1 MKLIREYTTKVII
14 LIICFVILLELFVC
28 FYIYRTSYNIFEI
41 YITDTLEKT
50 KKKTT
55 EFTQTINKFVVNLL
69 MNYITKLKL
78 IAKSNALFNGKIK
91 SKEKESI
98 NKNSKFFSNNNL
110 RKRILKAD
118 VNEIYNINSFK
129 KLFNKKTEKFDYIGY
144 YLEKFLN
151 ERDNDN
157 ILKYFQK
164 EENELNYISYYNIS
178 GPTNL
183 ENLSEDSIKKLN
195 FFIPMFKTI
204 LLQRFIEVKSLM
216 DIKRIYILND
226 KELIIYPPEDINK
239 IQLNTFYT
247 IYPESRCYIYLGQ
260 REFFLCAYNFTFN
273 YLYKP
278 EFLDLTFIEFIDY
291 QIVVSSVC
299 LKIPY
304 IKGDNET
311 TIVCIEIDFGEIIK
325 SIPLHN
331 TKTFNF
337 GFFNPADYD
346 VIKQIGENITKY
358 HIYDIYIIQN
368 SAREAYS
375 ELHEVYHNNKTTPN
389 FFILDDNNPLR
400 AFKYYSLYHFLYFD
414 MTKIINA
421 HPDLKINI
429 TQIEEEYFTIT
440 NKIYKEIVKNNPEKI
455 AFNKT
460 TCREELI
467 GNYHECFTDE
477 VEMDIVPLIMNLNKI
492 NEDIVEIDEITNDAH
507 NLFLYSITYTYPKT
521 NRKDIKQV
529 LLYKLIR
536 IISLFLFMT
545 LIIIAFFILL
555 LGKFSNYSFEHLDN
569 LNNYMNEITLDEE
582 NRKINLLKERI
593 NRKSN
598 KEMIYI
604 NDIYDLVR
612 NSLIIKESFENETY
626 FKKHMVEFHKIVLDI
641 KNNNIK
647 EICNLFLA
655 LNHFKCNLYSFS
667 EKELSSMIKVI
678 KETENK
684 NKIGE
689 EYDKIKDMIKRSST
703 IAYLN
708 EYSDFENFDE
718 NIKIIINLNI
728 YKQRFIY
735 LYAMIKYKLAN
746 EININKNKKNK
757 EKRDK
762 YFHEAIKYF
771 KECGNINNL
780 LGINSIKNIYSLI
793 MISKCYLNL
802 NDYKNSIIH
811 ISEALSLY
819 FNFSKIFNKYQ
830 SRYYNPKIMLF
841 IETNIYNSII
851 YTYSLICS
859 SFNKHSAA
867 NFLMLKLFETS
878 PFLSNGIHFNA
889 GMNTLNFLEKNK
901 SKMNRYDKN
910 FYKNPY
916 LMKEY
921 DKNNKYLTKIV
932 SRLYFKISNKEC
944 KNIDSNIRSESNFTS
959 SYLNLTLRESKLD
972 KSMTSSNVKGDFATS
987 RLSSYSQLRN
997 RRLFKN
1003 ITICFSEK
1011 ILENIDGQEF
1021 KDIIIN
1027 YLEKYFTKDEN
1038 NKFNFIQFGI
1048 NGKKTLLFHQCPLE
1062 EFINKFHKYKYAFQ
1076 SNIDLSIQ
1084 ENKSTLFMGLYDLF
1098 YSVIKNC
1105 EILELSDN
1113 IIFLFMASEDIRF
1126 SSVADCMNIVEEL
1139 NKNNIS
1145 VYFFCYDKKI
1155 DENKI
1160 NNIQSFLNGL
1170 IEGYFFQIKN
1180 SQHIKEV
1187 FANISN
1193 INYQSNFFKFNYDCF
1208 DHNL

>member
-1 MKLIREYTTKVII
+1 M
-14 LIICFVILLELFVC
+14 
-28 FYIYRTSYNIFEI
+28 
-41 YITDTLEKT
+41 
-50 KKKTT
+50 
-55 EFTQTINKFVVNLL
+55 
-69 MNYITKLKL
+69 
-78 IAKSNALFNGKIK
+78 
-91 SKEKESI
+91 
-98 NKNSKFFSNNNL
+98 
-110 RKRILKAD
+110 
-118 VNEIYNINSFK
+118 
-129 KLFNKKTEKFDYIGY
+129 
-144 YLEKFLN
+144 
-151 ERDNDN
+151 
-157 ILKYFQK
+157 
-164 EENELNYISYYNIS
+164 
-178 GPTNL
+178 
-183 ENLSEDSIKKLN
+183 
-195 FFIPMFKTI
+195 
-204 LLQRFIEVKSLM
+204 
-216 DIKRIYILND
+216 
-226 KELIIYPPEDINK
+226 
-239 IQLNTFYT
+239 
-247 IYPESRCYIYLGQ
+247 
-260 REFFLCAYNFTFN
+260 
-273 YLYKP
+273 
-278 EFLDLTFIEFIDY
+278 
-291 QIVVSSVC
+291 
-299 LKIPY
+299 
-304 IKGDNET
+304 
-311 TIVCIEIDFGEIIK
+311 
-325 SIPLHN
+325 
-331 TKTFNF
+331 
-337 GFFNPADYD
+337 
-346 VIKQIGENITKY
+346 
-358 HIYDIYIIQN
+358 
-368 SAREAYS
+368 
-375 ELHEVYHNNKTTPN
+375 
-389 FFILDDNNPLR
+389 
-400 AFKYYSLYHFLYFD
+400 
-414 MTKIINA
+414 
-421 HPDLKINI
+421 
-429 TQIEEEYFTIT
+429 
-440 NKIYKEIVKNNPEKI
+440 
-455 AFNKT
+455 
-460 TCREELI
+460 
-467 GNYHECFTDE
+467 
-477 VEMDIVPLIMNLNKI
+477 
-492 NEDIVEIDEITNDAH
+492 
-507 NLFLYSITYTYPKT
+507 
-521 NRKDIKQV
+521 
-529 LLYKLIR
+529 
-536 IISLFLFMT
+536 
-545 LIIIAFFILL
+545 
-555 LGKFSNYSFEHLDN
+555 
-569 LNNYMNEITLDEE
+569 
-582 NRKINLLKERI
+582 
-593 NRKSN
+593 
-598 KEMIYI
+598 YI

-612 NSLIIKESFENETY
+612 NSLIIKESFDNETY
-626 FKKHMVEFHKIVLDI
+626 FKKHMLEFHKIVLDI

-867 NFLMLKLFETS
+867 NFLILKLFETS
-878 PFLSNGIHFNA
+878 PFLSNSIHFNA

-921 DKNNKYLTKIV
+921 DKNKKYLTKIV

-1170 IEGYFFQIKN
+1170 IEGYFFQIIN
-1180 SQHIKEV
+1180 SQDIKEV